1 MRFSQAS
8 LTWVLDA
15 YMIAFGS
22 FLLLAGRVGDLI
34 GRKRVFLAGLVVF
47 TAASAL
53 CGLAETQ
60 AELIAARFIQGLGG
74 AIASSV
80 ILALIVTEFRETRE
94 RAAAMSVYTFVV
106 SSGGS
111 IGLLAGGSLT
121 EALSWHWIFFI
132 NLPIGVGRL
141 RARPDADRGVAR
153 ARAAARHRLARRG
166 ADDRRD
172 DARGLRDRQGRR
184 LRLGLGAHARLRRS
198 GPRAARRLR
207 GARGAPA
214 GSDLPPTDP
223 AGARPHGEQR
233 RARLPD
239 HRHVL
244 DVRARLAVPGAR
256 ARLRRAAD
264 RARVPADDARA
275 RRALGRPGREAD
287 AAPRRRRAC

>member
-1 MRFSQAS
+1 MGPRRLHDRLRLLPPPRRPRRRPDRSQAR
-8 LTWVLDA
+8 LPRRPRRLHRRLGALRPRRD
-15 YMIAFGS
+15 
-22 FLLLAGRVGDLI
+22 AGRADRGALHPGPRRRDRVVRDPRADRHRVPRDARARGGHERLHVRRLQRRLDRPA
-34 GRKRVFLAGLVVF
+34 GRRLAD
-47 TAASAL
+47 
-53 CGLAETQ
+53 
-60 AELIAARFIQGLGG
+60 RG
-74 AIASSV
+74 AQ
-80 ILALIVTEFRETRE
+80 LALD
-94 RAAAMSVYTFVV
+94 
-106 SSGGS
+106 
-111 IGLLAGGSLT
+111 LL
-121 EALSWHWIFFI
+121 HQ
-132 NLPIGVGRL
+132 PPDRRGRV

-153 ARAAARHRLARRG
+153 ARAAARRRLARRG

-275 RRALGRPGREAD
+275 RRALGRA
-287 AAPRRRRAC
+287 RRRS